1 MLSEYVITR
10 DMGFLRGD
18 EATGSNRLIITV
30 TLLSFVM
37 NISLVIMYGYGYVK
51 FTENIH
57 HLNQENSEL
66 KTAMK
71 IMQEVSNSITYMYV

>member
-1 MLSEYVITR
+1 
-10 DMGFLRGD
+10 
-18 EATGSNRLIITV
+18 
-30 TLLSFVM
+30 M

-66 KTAMK
+66 KTAVK
-71 IMQEVSNSITYMYV
+71 VMQDVSNSITYMYVWYRDGWNYFGWIQIEFQLYLFWAIKLN